1 MVINIKKEEKLDI
14 KKIIISKID
23 LLIFTYMNQF
33 DVKTI
38 HLNYKIDGIHYFTI
52 IPHYKD
58 SSYKNDWYN
67 KKGIALIQILKCL
80 RERDFYGICVLQNG
94 QHVKIIPKKP
104 IK

>member
-1 MVINIKKEEKLDI
+1 MKPEHLYKLLSTEQIGSDAWYKIIRDFIDEQDI
-14 KKIIISKID
+14 KNVSIRLGK
-23 LLIFTYMNQF
+23 L
-33 DVKTI
+33 
-38 HLNYKIDGIHYFTI
+38 
-52 IPHYKD
+52 
-58 SSYKNDWYN
+58 SYKNDWYN